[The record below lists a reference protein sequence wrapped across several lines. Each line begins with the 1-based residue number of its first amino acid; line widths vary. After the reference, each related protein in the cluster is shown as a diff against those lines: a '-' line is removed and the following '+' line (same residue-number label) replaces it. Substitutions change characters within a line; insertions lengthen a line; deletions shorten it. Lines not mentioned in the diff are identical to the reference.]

1 MLINVEEERNRRVE
15 DLLDEGIENLR
26 INRNNNNIKLNSFR
40 IKIENNLNN
49 NILKNNNI
57 LNLDPYNYQINNVN
71 KPLKKKKNN
80 YICYNGKNTELI
92 NNTIEALNT
101 GLSNPENNNQENSN
115 LRKNKIKKKKEIKT
129 EEIKKENLFK
139 KNNSDINLNKKVYIK
154 ENKLINEIKNNF
166 SISDE
171 HINKQ
176 TLENNINSNLN
187 NLEINK
193 NPYQKNLRVLSS
205 KRISNKS
212 NFKKIYKN
220 FDWKDKYN
228 EIKKIRNNVLNQL
241 KKVKENNNIFENRL
255 NNTNNNSKN
264 INLMKNNLLK
274 KRVNYD
280 KMINKFKLGE
290 NIRMIQINLIDK
302 ITKEM
307 KEIEQLIYK
316 ENELKQ

>member
-26 INRNNNNIKLNSFR
+26 INNIKLNSFR
-40 IKIENNLNN
+40 IKIENN

-154 ENKLINEIKNNF
+154 ENKLII
-166 SISDE
+166 
-171 HINKQ
+171 H
-176 TLENNINSNLN
+176 
-187 NLEINK
+187 
-193 NPYQKNLRVLSS
+193 
-205 KRISNKS
+205 
-212 NFKKIYKN
+212 
-220 FDWKDKYN
+220 
-228 EIKKIRNNVLNQL
+228 
-241 KKVKENNNIFENRL
+241 
-255 NNTNNNSKN
+255 
-264 INLMKNNLLK
+264 
-274 KRVNYD
+274 
-280 KMINKFKLGE
+280 FKL
-290 NIRMIQINLIDK
+290 
-302 ITKEM
+302 
-307 KEIEQLIYK
+307 Y
-316 ENELKQ
+316 